1 MRGRSISAK
10 WPQARRVKASDSR
23 TTPWW
28 ITFSAPHRSS
38 FPPTRTTNTGAWT
51 PPLTAPRWSSAWEPR
66 SAGRTLSARFGI
78 RSDSVSQGKVL
89 WSGVWFGSSGSA
101 LLAEPLSAQKNGI
114 LLVWSAYED
123 NEAKDWSW
131 VYTFVPRWHAVAPTG
146 THGIVASAVNVDF
159 VMAKYLYVCDEKI
172 DSYPAN
178 EQTISVGGITV
189 ENWRWALRCV
199 LGV

>member
-1 MRGRSISAK
+1 MNEEDGRLTPITAEILQRYEDTIAELCK
-10 WPQARRVKASDSR
+10 EVKSLR
-23 TTPWW
+23 
-28 ITFSAPHRSS
+28 
-38 FPPTRTTNTGAWT
+38 
-51 PPLTAPRWSSAWEPR
+51 
-66 SAGRTLSARFGI
+66 
-78 RSDSVSQGKVL
+78 DSVSQGKVL